1 MFADSLGMRLRG
13 AYLTFHR
20 FANAQ
25 FELSGVTADQFVV
38 MTILADESGLS
49 QREIVD
55 RAHSDANTVGAILKR
70 LQGKRLI
77 KREAHPS
84 DGRAWRVFLTES
96 GIKRQRQ
103 ASAEFRD
110 LHNKL
115 IGLFTAK
122 EQEVLGRL
130 LSRIPSAMAA
140 SRLGTPEEAA

>member
-20 FANAQ
+20 LVNAQ
-25 FELSGVTADQFVV
+25 FERCGITADQFVV
-38 MTILADESGLS
+38 MTILADEPGLS

-70 LQGKRLI
+70 LEGKRLV
-77 KREAHPS
+77 KREAHPR
-84 DGRAWRVFLTES
+84 DGRAWCVFLTEL
-96 GIKRQRQ
+96 GNKRQRQ
-103 ASAEFRD
+103 ASHESRD
-110 LHNKL
+110 LHDML

-122 EQEVLGRL
+122 ERELLVSL